1 MYGFSH
7 DVCSIRVLGYTRI
20 SGYEFGSHI
29 KPHLDKLR
37 PVKLSYDTTGFKFQE
52 SEGLFFFRSMYV
64 FFCVRDVK
72 RKENV
77 QNIQHFKVVFCMR
90 FPKPFTDSFHQM
102 LTFLIEK
109 NKKTIKPMSS
119 T

>member
-7 DVCSIRVLGYTRI
+7 DVCSRRFLGYTRI

-52 SEGLFFFRSMYV
+52 SEGLVFFRLMYV

-72 RKENV
+72 ERKMFKTF
-77 QNIQHFKVVFCMR
+77 NISRLFFVCAFQR
-90 FPKPFTDSFHQM
+90 FLQIPF
-102 LTFLIEK
+102 
-109 NKKTIKPMSS
+109 IKC
-119 T
+119 